1 MKTTLE
7 NIRLSWLELKKPRTL
22 TTTALLIALG
32 VILSFFTI
40 VPNEML
46 KIGLGFVA
54 TSVMGFLF
62 GPIPA
67 MLGAAS
73 IDLIGYIIRPTGP
86 YFFGFTLDKAL
97 SGLLYGLFFY
107 RRPIRL
113 WRAAAAKGLVSLLV
127 NCILA
132 TYWLSILYGK
142 SISVLLPARVIK
154 NAAALP
160 FEAAAI
166 WLLLT
171 GVQRAWAR
179 ISHH

>member
-7 NIRLSWLELKKPRTL
+7 NVRLSYQGLKDLRTL
-22 TTTALLIALG
+22 TTTALLVALG
-32 VILSFFTI
+32 VILGFFTI
-40 VPNEML
+40 APNEML

-67 MLGAAS
+67 LLGASAVDIIS
-73 IDLIGYIIRPTGP
+73 YLIRPTGP

-97 SGLLYGLFFY
+97 SGIIYGLLLY
-107 RRPIRL
+107 RKPIRL
-113 WRAAAAKGLVSLLV
+113 WRAFAAKGLVSLIV
-127 NCILA
+127 NCMLA

-154 NAAALP
+154 NAIALP
-160 FEAAAI
+160 FEAAAL
-166 WLLLT
+166 WLLLL
-171 GVQRAWAR
+171 GVQKAWAR
-179 ISHH
+179 VSRR

>member
-1 MKTTLE
+1 
-7 NIRLSWLELKKPRTL
+7 
-22 TTTALLIALG
+22 
-32 VILSFFTI
+32 
-40 VPNEML
+40 
-46 KIGLGFVA
+46 
-54 TSVMGFLF
+54 
-62 GPIPA
+62 